1 MTLYLL
7 KLSLCSGLL
16 LLVYFLFL
24 QSEKV
29 YRFNRFFLLFSIVF
43 SFVVPLITLTGSPA
57 VIPFAESVAIVE
69 ESILPGSSTEV
80 LPVEE
85 QKESLSVS
93 WLLLLWCTVSGGLL
107 LRFLYNIVV
116 LVRRRKGQEV
126 VLYQGVKMVLVLNG
140 ILPYSF
146 FNRIYVCRKEYVENR
161 LEKEILQHEIAHV
174 SQRHS
179 LDILF
184 LELITCFAWFNPFFY
199 GYKKAIQLNHEFL
212 ADEAVLATYPDTNV
226 YQRLVL
232 SRVVLASRKAL
243 ASSFYYVTTKKRL
256 VMMLRNKAPFRSMAK
271 QIALLPL
278 LVILLVAFSTKGL
291 AKQVTVTV
299 QSTIP
304 PIMAMPQ
311 DTTKFPV
318 WVGEPV
324 GSTKEGVSEALM
336 AEYSRI
342 VAKYKTPGD
351 QFDRDSHKMVPE
363 DKAQLEAIFRQMS
376 PAQQAT
382 QEVAFLKPIRPRVGV
397 KPTIKQVERFKNARV
412 YGVWIDGKKVTNEV
426 LNGYQAS
433 AFADVFISKL
443 HGAAKKG
450 RLYTHQVDLMTH
462 AFYQEYNHRANK
474 REGSVMVV
482 RRVLRK

>member
-1 MTLYLL
+1 
-7 KLSLCSGLL
+7 
-16 LLVYFLFL
+16 
-24 QSEKV
+24 
-29 YRFNRFFLLFSIVF
+29 
-43 SFVVPLITLTGSPA
+43 
-57 VIPFAESVAIVE
+57 
-69 ESILPGSSTEV
+69 
-80 LPVEE
+80 
-85 QKESLSVS
+85 
-93 WLLLLWCTVSGGLL
+93 
-107 LRFLYNIVV
+107 
-116 LVRRRKGQEV
+116 
-126 VLYQGVKMVLVLNG
+126 
-140 ILPYSF
+140 
-146 FNRIYVCRKEYVENR
+146 
-161 LEKEILQHEIAHV
+161 
-174 SQRHS
+174 
-179 LDILF
+179 
-184 LELITCFAWFNPFFY
+184 
-199 GYKKAIQLNHEFL
+199 
-212 ADEAVLATYPDTNV
+212 
-226 YQRLVL
+226 
-232 SRVVLASRKAL
+232 
-243 ASSFYYVTTKKRL
+243 
-256 VMMLRNKAPFRSMAK
+256 
-271 QIALLPL
+271 
-278 LVILLVAFSTKGL
+278 
-291 AKQVTVTV
+291 
-299 QSTIP
+299 
-304 PIMAMPQ
+304 MPQ